1 MKTGGRIP
9 KNMTFEKALARLSD
23 VVSEL
28 EAPNKELE
36 EALELFEEGVALSR
50 FCRSRISEIEKRV
63 EIVLKESP
71 EGLETA
77 PFESGDGGEDA

>member
-1 MKTGGRIP
+1 
-9 KNMTFEKALARLSD
+9 
-23 VVSEL
+23 
-28 EAPNKELE
+28 
-36 EALELFEEGVALSR
+36 VALSR